1 MLLTFFPEND
11 RELPDMLFV
20 NNYMLKNRRLVPIV
34 SLDGST
40 LNYKQLAK
48 NKAFIFIEI
57 ANVLCSL
64 QRLREQTF
72 LCVQLKPDVKVL
84 SGCN

>member
-11 RELPDMLFV
+11 RESIDAIA
-20 NNYMLKNRRLVPIV
+20 NHYMLKNEDLVPIV
-34 SLDGST
+34 SLDRST
-40 LNYKQLAK
+40 LYYKQLAK
-48 NKAFIFIEI
+48 NKFFIFIEI
-57 ANVLCSL
+57 ANVLCCL
-64 QRLREQTF
+64 QRLREGTF